1 MAGNTLQDLTLRP
14 IASESNKEPGDFD
27 ENEKDFIEK
36 RNPLKP
42 HASP

>member
-1 MAGNTLQDLTLRP
+1 MIKAT
-14 IASESNKEPGDFD
+14 EPDQKPWAFD
-27 ENEKDFIEK
+27 ENEQVFGEK